1 MQIVEAIIFEP
12 VGCLAEFPAAESYC
26 ELVNKIGRQA
36 RPNQIDCDALERW
49 EEGAVNQARP
59 YEDVVASLS
68 ELQGLGVTL
77 VIATSLSTGAMAM
90 FLDRHS
96 LAGFF
101 AGVWTRDLAGG
112 VKSLPLA
119 RALAGHALKP
129 ASVLFVT
136 DTASGLEQGRRLGVN
151 PILMMNDPDEAMRLT
166 AHQPAG
172 GIVSLHELPDLV
184 RFVAAENARFAGKT
198 AS

>member
-1 MQIVEAIIFEP
+1 MP
-12 VGCLAEFPAAESYC
+12 CTGY
-26 ELVNKIGRQA
+26 
-36 RPNQIDCDALERW
+36 
-49 EEGAVNQARP
+49 
-59 YEDVVASLS
+59 
-68 ELQGLGVTL
+68 VTL
-77 VIATSLSTGAMAM
+77 VIATSLSTGAIAM

-96 LAGFF
+96 LGGFF

-112 VKSLPLA
+112 AKSPPLA

-166 AHQPAG
+166 AHQPAAG
-172 GIVSLHELPDLV
+172 SSRSAADLV
-184 RFVAAENARFAGKT
+184 RFVTAENARFAAKT

>member
-1 MQIVEAIIFEP
+1 MQNVEAIIFEP
-12 VGCLAEFPAAESYC
+12 VGCLAEFPGASSYG
-26 ELVNKIGRQA
+26 ELLDKIGRQA
-36 RPNQIDCDALERW
+36 QPNQLDCHALERW
-49 EEGAVNQARP
+49 EDGAVNQARP

-77 VIATSLSTGAMAM
+77 VIATSLSTAAMTM

-96 LAGFF
+96 LGGFF

-112 VKSLPLA
+112 VKSLPLE
-119 RALAGHALKP
+119 RALGGHALKP

-136 DTASGLEQGRRLGVN
+136 DTAGGLEQGRRLGVN

-184 RFVAAENARFAGKT
+184 RFVAAENARFAAKT
-198 AS
+198 VS